1 MTANARGAEP
11 IAIHHTASAPA
22 AIGPYS
28 QAVAAGGVLY
38 TSGQIALD
46 PASGALV
53 TGGFE
58 AEARR
63 VFANLGAVLASAGC
77 GFGDVLKATVY
88 LVDMADFP
96 VLNAIY
102 AEAMGAHK
110 PARSTVQVAA
120 LPKGARVE
128 IDLVAR
134 LPL

>member
-1 MTANARGAEP
+1 MSSNGDRA
-11 IAIHHTASAPA
+11 AIRPHHTDEAPA

-28 QAVAAGGVLY
+28 QAVSFGDLLF

-46 PASGALV
+46 PESGTLEA
-53 TGGFE
+53 GGLE

-63 VFANLGAVLASAGC
+63 VFRNLAAVLAASGC

-96 VLNAIY
+96 ALNAVY
-102 AEAMGAHK
+102 AEAFGGHK
-110 PARSTVQVAA
+110 PARSTVAVAA

-134 LPL
+134 RP